1 LLFEWQTCG
10 MRRRDKKCV
19 SATSFAKAHLTLCP
33 LSNVFFNQR
42 WQPSKSDLL
51 SLPFFSDSRCVYA
64 GARRVTMD
72 ANDSLANAIKRAC
85 NACMHAH
92 TQYSRHRETEARNVH
107 ADRARKPH
115 IYPWPG
121 SRLVG
126 SRRVCAP
133 VPWVI
138 SLSVSLHS
146 RVARELILVPNIAP
160 LLKQWGRDVKN
171 NQTHYLYDA
180 EFWCVIMRSYLLE
193 SGNLESNKLI
203 NYFRLL
209 VWKRTISHGSRW
221 METSVLSM
229 KITLKI
235 RPCYSIENL
244 KIN

>member
-1 LLFEWQTCG
+1 MFIFALWVTD
-10 MRRRDKKCV
+10 MRHEEERQKMRLCDLICQGASHSLPSQQCV
-19 SATSFAKAHLTLCP
+19 FQSTLAAKQIWLA
-33 LSNVFFNQR
+33 
-42 WQPSKSDLL
+42 L

-146 RVARELILVPNIAP
+146 RVARELILVPNIAL
-160 LLKQWGRDVKN
+160 LLKQWSRDVKN
-171 NQTHYLYDA
+171 NQTH
-180 EFWCVIMRSYLLE
+180 
-193 SGNLESNKLI
+193 
-203 NYFRLL
+203 
-209 VWKRTISHGSRW
+209 
-221 METSVLSM
+221 
-229 KITLKI
+229 
-235 RPCYSIENL
+235 
-244 KIN
+244 

>member
-10 MRRRDKKCV
+10 MRRRDKKMRLCDLICQGASHSLPSQQCV
-19 SATSFAKAHLTLCP
+19 FQSTLAAKQIWLA
-33 LSNVFFNQR
+33 LSSLF
-42 WQPSKSDLL
+42 SDL
-51 SLPFFSDSRCVYA
+51 RCVYA

-146 RVARELILVPNIAP
+146 RVARQFWCLILP
-160 LLKQWGRDVKN
+160 
-171 NQTHYLYDA
+171 HY
-180 EFWCVIMRSYLLE
+180 
-193 SGNLESNKLI
+193 
-203 NYFRLL
+203 
-209 VWKRTISHGSRW
+209 
-221 METSVLSM
+221 
-229 KITLKI
+229 
-235 RPCYSIENL
+235 
-244 KIN
+244 